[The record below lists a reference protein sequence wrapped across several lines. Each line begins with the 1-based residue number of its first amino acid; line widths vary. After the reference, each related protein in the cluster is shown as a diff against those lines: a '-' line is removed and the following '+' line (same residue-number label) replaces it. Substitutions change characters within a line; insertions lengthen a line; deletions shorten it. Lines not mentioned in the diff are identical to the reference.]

1 MFVMLQKIKGV
12 LVVKKYL
19 NGLTVL
25 YLIALFIIVTA
36 IPSHAAE
43 KVYKWRLVTH
53 SMVGTERYET
63 VVDFCNT
70 VKKASGGR
78 LIIEPFGAGV
88 LFPVY
93 DSFDAVKNGVVQAA
107 FVWSGYWSSKD
118 PTFSVLGNRPGC
130 PITDFSNLMYLEEQ
144 LMPIKEKLYKK
155 YGVTYLGTLD
165 YMPPEIL
172 CSVVPI
178 KKLSDFKGKNIRA
191 GGIGSLF
198 YKALGANTV
207 SVAAPEIYTAL
218 QMKTIDA
225 AEFSDW
231 KENMDMGLHEVTKYV
246 IEPCL
251 HLGSNEDKGFMV
263 NTKIWNE
270 LPQDLKDIVLTARD
284 HSRYR
289 SAITNP
295 PQSIIAKQV
304 WINKKIEIITLPN
317 ADVEKA
323 RQIGAKVILEQAGK
337 TPEGKEFIKVYAK
350 TLKELGFKEHAKAF
364 GQQ

>member
-1 MFVMLQKIKGV
+1 MIRFFRGLIVFS
-12 LVVKKYL
+12 LVI
-19 NGLTVL
+19 L
-25 YLIALFIIVTA
+25 YLAVMTA
-36 IPSHAAE
+36 PSSAAD

-53 SMVGTERYET
+53 SMVGTERYQT
-63 VVDFCNT
+63 VVDFCET

-78 LIIEPFGAGV
+78 LLIEPFGAGV

-93 DSFDAVKNGVVQAA
+93 DSFDSVKNGIVQAG

-118 PTFSVLGNRPGC
+118 PTFAVLGNRPGC
-130 PITDFSNLMYLEEQ
+130 PITDFSNEMYLEEQ

-165 YMPPEIL
+165 FMPPEIL

-178 KKLSDFKGKNIRA
+178 NKLSDFKGKNIRA
-191 GGIGSLF
+191 GGIGALF

-207 SVAAPEIYTAL
+207 SIAAPEIYTAL

-231 KENMDMGLHEVTKYV
+231 KENKDMGLHEVTKYV

-251 HLGSNEDKGFMV
+251 HLGSNEDKGFIV
-263 NTKIWNE
+263 NTKAWND
-270 LPQDLKDIVLTARD
+270 LPQDLKDIVLAARD

-295 PQSIIAKQV
+295 PQSIMAKQD
-304 WINKKIEIITLPN
+304 WINKKVKIIVLPKE
-317 ADVEKA
+317 DVDKA
-323 RQIGAKVILEQAGK
+323 RQIGAKVILDQAGK
-337 TPEGKEFIKVYAK
+337 TAEGKEFIKIYSKV
-350 TLKELGFKEHAKAF
+350 LNELGYKEQAKAL
-364 GQQ
+364 GYK